1 MAALFQTLLV
11 SVALASVHVFAGK
24 LRFLDVTPRSVWLSS
39 AGGASVAYV
48 FLHILPDLAQGQ
60 DQFLAA
66 KTGWLANVERH
77 VWLLSLAG
85 LSAFYGLE
93 RLVHRSQPLPIS
105 GDPQGSVEPGVFWL
119 HIGSFALYNLVF
131 GYLLARRPTSVKELL
146 FFGLAI
152 GFHFV
157 VNDFGLRMD
166 PGQIRSHCALGPGRR
181 DPSGVGSRCFLRV
194 APPWSNRALC
204 RSCGRHH
211 PECAEG
217 GAAGTAKQPVLG
229 ICCRSGRLLEF
240 VAHRGLR
247 SERSRTLSR
256 SFDVFLRFRYS
267 GARSRLPDLR
277 IHLTSDEDCHT
288 GKIEPQHQ
296 HYHRPK

>member
-105 GDPQGSVEPGVFWL
+105 SDPQGSVEPGVFWL

-166 PGQIRSHCALGPGRR
+166 HRHRYDHIARWVLAVAILLGWALGV
-181 DPSGVGSRCFLRV
+181 SVELHHLGVAALFAVLAGGIILNVLKEELPEQRSSRFSAFALGVV
-194 APPWSNRALC
+194 AYSTLLLI
-204 RSCGRHH
+204 
-211 PECAEG
+211 
-217 GAAGTAKQPVLG
+217 AG
-229 ICCRSGRLLEF
+229 
-240 VAHRGLR
+240 
-247 SERSRTLSR
+247 
-256 SFDVFLRFRYS
+256 
-267 GARSRLPDLR
+267 
-277 IHLTSDEDCHT
+277 
-288 GKIEPQHQ
+288 
-296 HYHRPK
+296 